1 MAIFPDLKSDLL
13 GPDAALQQ
21 ALDDALAAAP
31 QGLSGVPLGIVALN
45 DSAPHGFAGHLESEI
60 HFSASLLKATSMW
73 ASFELL
79 RAANEL
85 VAEKQPQPA
94 DVIPLLHSEFDDIIN
109 DVRVTQLTGID
120 LTGFILPRWD
130 KIFAVQAD
138 STVTFSTNFQTNLTS
153 SIADG
158 DDVATGVV
166 VHGVGFGYLTEGAA
180 TAGFFDETATGTPET
195 ADGMWLC
202 GDYANGFPPQRIPCV
217 NDTPTAQ
224 GTSVRQMARLFT
236 FLAGDA
242 PLVDG
247 PSDDAMVDL
256 LTKAV
261 QRGHTFLD
269 RDPTVQFS
277 MLQSK
282 IGFGSVH
289 TGTPSQQ
296 AVASEAAIVRENSTG
311 SRFVLVFQNRPFAN
325 NASIKP
331 VSQVFDAAIAAFL
344 FP

>member
-1 MAIFPDLKSDLL
+1 
-13 GPDAALQQ
+13 
-21 ALDDALAAAP
+21 
-31 QGLSGVPLGIVALN
+31 
-45 DSAPHGFAGHLESEI
+45 
-60 HFSASLLKATSMW
+60 
-73 ASFELL
+73 
-79 RAANEL
+79 
-85 VAEKQPQPA
+85 
-94 DVIPLLHSEFDDIIN
+94 
-109 DVRVTQLTGID
+109 
-120 LTGFILPRWD
+120 
-130 KIFAVQAD
+130 
-138 STVTFSTNFQTNLTS
+138 
-153 SIADG
+153 
-158 DDVATGVV
+158 
-166 VHGVGFGYLTEGAA
+166 
-180 TAGFFDETATGTPET
+180 
-195 ADGMWLC
+195 MWLC

>member
-1 MAIFPDLKSDLL
+1 MPIFPDLKSDLL
-13 GPDAALQQ
+13 GPDSALQQ
-21 ALDDALAAAP
+21 AFDNALAAAP
-31 QGLSGVPLGIVALN
+31 PGLSNVPLGIVALN

-85 VAEKQPQPA
+85 VTEKQPQPA

-109 DVRVTQLTGID
+109 DVRVTQLTGVN

-130 KIFAVQAD
+130 QIFTVQAD
-138 STVTFSTNFQTNLTS
+138 STVTFSTNFQTSLTG
-153 SIADG
+153 SIAEG

-166 VHGVGFGYLTEGAA
+166 VHGVGFGYLTEGAS
-180 TAGFFDETATGTPET
+180 TAGFFDESATSTPRT

-202 GDYANGFPPQRIPCV
+202 GDYSNGFPPQRIPCV

-236 FLAGDA
+236 FLAGNA

-247 PSDDAMVDL
+247 PSDAAMLDL

-261 QRGHTFLD
+261 ERRHTFLD

-282 IGFGSVH
+282 IGLGSVH
-289 TGTPSQQ
+289 SGTPSEQ
-296 AVASEAAIVRENSTG
+296 AVASEAAIVQEKSTG

-325 NASIKP
+325 DASVKP
-331 VSQVFDAAIAAFL
+331 VSQVFDTAIAAFL